1 MAERFRRLPAEQ
13 LYVGSTPT
21 PGLVVEPTY
30 RKELIEFGL
39 WLLKNKG
46 NRESTITKKLKLMKS
61 LSGSVE
67 DMFAQVL
74 SKNWCDKT
82 KDYMLRTV
90 QQYAEFLGLKV
101 SRPKFKVY
109 DNTELY
115 IPNPTMIKQLIYR
128 ISNIKLR
135 AMCLI
140 AIETGATES
149 EVFNLKW
156 SDVNLANKSIVIT
169 GVKGHRTYQ
178 YPISDEL
185 CTLLMQIP
193 KTSDKIFNLKHART
207 INDWMKNYCK
217 RLAKETGNN
226 DFLKIHFHTLRH
238 FAISWYYFKSKDVV
252 DTQRFARHCDIRN
265 TMRYIHIIKTWV
277 KENEYN
283 VVYATDKEELTR
295 YLAEGYEFVVKTEYG
310 YCLRKPK
317 CLI

>member
-1 MAERFRRLPAEQ
+1 
-13 LYVGSTPT
+13 
-21 PGLVVEPTY
+21 
-30 RKELIEFGL
+30 
-39 WLLKNKG
+39 LKNKG
-46 NRESTITKKLKLMKS
+46 NRESTITKKLKMMKS
-61 LSGSVE
+61 LSGSIE
-67 DMFAQVL
+67 DMFSQVL
-74 SKNWCDKT
+74 SKNWCDKS

-115 IPNPTMIKQLIYR
+115 VPNPSMIKQLLYR
-128 ISNIKLR
+128 ISNVKLR
-135 AMCLI
+135 AMCMVS
-140 AIETGATES
+140 IETGATES

-178 YPISDEL
+178 YLISDEL

-207 INDWMKNYCK
+207 INDWMKNYLK

-238 FAISWYYFKSKDVV
+238 FAISWHYFKTKDIV
-252 DTQRFARHCDIRN
+252 DTQRFARHCDIKN
-265 TMRYIHIIKTWV
+265 TMRYIHIIKSWIR
-277 KENEYN
+277 ENEYD
-283 VVYATDKEELTR
+283 VVFTEDKTELSKF
-295 YLAEGYEFVVKTEYG
+295 LSEGYEFVVKTEYG

-317 CLI
+317 CLIQ

>member
-1 MAERFRRLPAEQ
+1 
-13 LYVGSTPT
+13 
-21 PGLVVEPTY
+21 
-30 RKELIEFGL
+30 
-39 WLLKNKG
+39 LKVKG
-46 NRESTITKKLKLMKS
+46 NRESTITKKLKMMKQ
-61 LSGSVE
+61 LHGSIE
-67 DMFAQVL
+67 DMFSQVL
-74 SKNWCDKT
+74 SKNWCDKS

-115 IPNPTMIKQLIYR
+115 VPNPSMIKQLLYR
-128 ISNIKLR
+128 ISNVKLR

-156 SDVNLANKSIVIT
+156 SDVNLVNKTIVIT
-169 GVKGHRTYQ
+169 GIKGHKTCQ
-178 YPISDEL
+178 YSISDEL

-207 INDWMKNYCK
+207 INDWMKNYLK
-217 RLAKETGNN
+217 RLAKETGNM

-238 FAISWYYFKSKDVV
+238 FAISWHYFKSKDVI

-265 TMRYIHIIKTWV
+265 TTKYIHILKTWIR
-277 KENEYN
+277 ENEYD
-283 VVYATDKEELTR
+283 VVYATDKEELTK
-295 YLAEGYEFVVKTEYG
+295 YLKEGYELLTKTEWG

-317 CLI
+317 CLTQ

>member
-1 MAERFRRLPAEQ
+1 
-13 LYVGSTPT
+13 VGSTPI

-46 NRESTITKKLKLMKS
+46 NRESTIVKKLKMMKS
-61 LSGSVE
+61 LNGSIE
-67 DMFAQVL
+67 DMFSQVL
-74 SKNWCDKT
+74 SKNWCDKS

-115 IPNPTMIKQLIYR
+115 VPNPSMIKQLLYR
-128 ISNIKLR
+128 ISNVKLR
-135 AMCLI
+135 AMCMVS
-140 AIETGATES
+140 IETGATES

-207 INDWMKNYCK
+207 INDWMKNYLK
-217 RLAKETGNN
+217 RLAKETGNM

-238 FAISWYYFKSKDVV
+238 FAISWHYFKTKDIV
-252 DTQRFARHCDIRN
+252 DTQRFARHCDIRS
-265 TMRYIHIIKTWV
+265 TLKYVHIIKSWIR
-277 KENEYN
+277 ENEYDI
-283 VVYATDKEELTR
+283 VFTEDKTELSKF
-295 YLAEGYEFVVKTEYG
+295 LSEGYEFVVKTEYG

-317 CLI
+317 CLIQ

>member
-1 MAERFRRLPAEQ
+1 VAERFRRLPAEQ

-46 NRESTITKKLKLMKS
+46 NRESTIVKKLKMMKS
-61 LSGSVE
+61 LSGSIE
-67 DMFAQVL
+67 DMFSQVL

>member
-1 MAERFRRLPAEQ
+1 M
-13 LYVGSTPT
+13 GSTPT
-21 PGLVVEPTY
+21 PGFWNEPTY

-46 NRESTITKKLKLMKS
+46 NRESTIVKKLKMMKS
-61 LSGSVE
+61 LSGSIE
-67 DMFAQVL
+67 DMFSQVL
-74 SKNWCDKT
+74 SKNWCDKS
-82 KDYMLRTV
+82 KDYMLRTI

-115 IPNPTMIKQLIYR
+115 VPNPSMVKQLLYR
-128 ISNIKLR
+128 ISNVKLR

-156 SDVNLANKSIVIT
+156 SDVNLVNKTIVIT
-169 GVKGHRTYQ
+169 GVKGHRTHKYS
-178 YPISDEL
+178 ISDEL
-185 CTLLMQIP
+185 YTLLMQIP
-193 KTSDKIFNLKHART
+193 RTSDRIFNLKHPRT

-238 FAISWYYFKSKDVV
+238 FAISWHYFKTKDIV

-265 TMRYIHIIKTWV
+265 TLKYVHIIKSWIR
-277 KENEYN
+277 ENEYD
-283 VVYATDKEELTR
+283 VVYATDKEELTK
-295 YLAEGYEFVVKTEYG
+295 YLKEGYELLTKTEWG

-317 CLI
+317 CLIQ

>member
-1 MAERFRRLPAEQ
+1 MMKQ
-13 LYVGSTPT
+13 LHGS
-21 PGLVVEPTY
+21 
-30 RKELIEFGL
+30 I
-39 WLLKNKG
+39 
-46 NRESTITKKLKLMKS
+46 
-61 LSGSVE
+61 E
-67 DMFAQVL
+67 DMFSQVL

-115 IPNPTMIKQLIYR
+115 VPNPSMIKQLLYR
-128 ISNIKLR
+128 ISNVKLR
-135 AMCLI
+135 AMCMVS
-140 AIETGATES
+140 IETGATES

-169 GVKGHRTYQ
+169 GVKGHRTHQ
-178 YPISDEL
+178 YSISDEL

-207 INDWMKNYCK
+207 INDWMKNYLK

-238 FAISWYYFKSKDVV
+238 FAISWHYFKTKDIV

-265 TMRYIHIIKTWV
+265 TLKYVHIIKSWIR
-277 KENEYN
+277 ENEYD
-283 VVYATDKEELTR
+283 VVFTEDKTELSKF
-295 YLAEGYEFVVKTEYG
+295 LSEGYEFVVKTEYG

-317 CLI
+317 CLTQ